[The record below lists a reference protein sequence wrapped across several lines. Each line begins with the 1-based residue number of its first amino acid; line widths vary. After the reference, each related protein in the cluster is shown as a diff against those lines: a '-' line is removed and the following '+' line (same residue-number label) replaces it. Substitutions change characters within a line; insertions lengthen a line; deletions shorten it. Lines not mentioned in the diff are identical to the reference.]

1 MSTSE
6 KAYDFNRPIGRD
18 IEVHH
23 NALLVP
29 WGANEPSGAK
39 RAAGIFDATG
49 TYLTSAECLRTE
61 VGPVTVRPEF
71 DAGAPVQELN
81 GRYLFGGLLYGHFG
95 HFLCESTGRLWA
107 LDAVA
112 GDIDGIVWLPKLAM
126 GHAAKLTR
134 PYVPFFTALGRPE
147 LKLVAPQAATRIR
160 ELIIPA
166 QGFGIGALSA
176 GSPEFRQFM
185 RKNLGGAVGA
195 DGAAKLY
202 VSRSGLPVKRGS
214 LLMEQRIETLLRSD
228 GFDIFHPQDHS
239 IEVQIAR
246 YKAARFLVGL
256 DGSALHMAAM
266 VVPPECRVAIINRGP
281 SQNIDD
287 YLRQFQH
294 FAGISATRIDAI
306 TDYWFTAGSRVV
318 KRETQALADFPTIGM
333 ALAGAGFIVSAKDWQ
348 NPEPE
353 IVAAEVAAR
362 EQRCGV
368 SLQHYKVG

>member
-18 IEVHH
+18 IEFHH

-29 WGANEPSGAK
+29 WGANEPPGAR
-39 RAAGIFDATG
+39 RAAGIFDANG

-61 VGPVTVRPEF
+61 ADPITLRPEF
-71 DAGAPVQELN
+71 DADAPVQDLD

-107 LDAVA
+107 LDAVD
-112 GDIDGIVWLPKLAM
+112 GDIDGIVWFPKLAM
-126 GHAAKLTR
+126 GHPAKLTR
-134 PYVPFFTALGRPE
+134 PYQPFFNAIGHPE
-147 LKLVAPQAATRIR
+147 LKLVAPQAVTRIR
-160 ELIIPA
+160 DLIIPA
-166 QGFGIGALSA
+166 QGFGIGELAA

-185 RKNLGGAVGA
+185 RRNLGGAVGPE
-195 DGAAKLY
+195 GAEKLY

-214 LLMEQRIETLLRSD
+214 LLMEQRIEDLLRSD
-228 GFDIFHPQDHS
+228 GFDIFHPQDHP

-246 YKAARFLVGL
+246 YKAARLLVGL

-266 VVPPECRVAIINRGP
+266 AVTPDCRVAIINRGP

-287 YLRQFQH
+287 YLRQFLH
-294 FAGISATRIDAI
+294 FAGISASRIDAI
-306 TDYWFTAGSRVV
+306 TDYWFTTGRRVV
-318 KRETQALADFPTIGM
+318 KRETQALADFPTIGK
-333 ALAGAGFIVSAKDWQ
+333 ALAAAGFIASATDWH

-353 IVAAEVAAR
+353 IVAAEVTAR